1 MSTIQNDPV
10 ANTVDSRK
18 QSSSDSN
25 KTSLPKQITP
35 SFGATF
41 EAKLQQEGT
50 DSKNTADIQNTEEKE
65 ADHGSSQDPA
75 SLSETT
81 SLGVSTVGMHKV
93 VQQSIS
99 KNYSNSAKNLNN
111 GRSISDQ
118 PQINTDCKGRAGGA
132 DASAKGD
139 ALKKQTPTG
148 NTEQPS
154 KMVRRARVAHGLV
167 DKKKAINA
175 NDNSQRRQIPA
186 ENSIQPSK
194 ITREE
199 QPGHGL
205 ADMKRNVD
213 TKVMGNVRTQQI
225 KESSN
230 TPSMLKKD
238 GSKKN
243 STIGRPRKPLSATFA
258 QQANSKPIT
267 RSDQKGEKTS
277 KNNLAGA
284 FDLISASNQNVSRNH
299 GTPRASVSL
308 DNQVIAKN
316 VETQLDQPNEC
327 DIMKI
332 SNQTPSNHAAKKT
345 SLSVMQSILEAKNF
359 SSDSTQLKVNH
370 TVNHT
375 LRDTPITLGETSLQ
389 ANIQPRVEPAAA
401 TPYSQSNLQAIQRLQ
416 SLIHDHVSILRA
428 GGQQSLQVA
437 IRPESGIA
445 MMLTLQQV
453 ENQVLVAAKMDES
466 TANLLKPQWQELQ
479 RELESQGIKLNQ
491 QEIGDNSHTK
501 NQENHSK
508 KQEPTFNLEGAL
520 NDQQTKKV
528 GIDQSSPSP
537 FATNHNEEHEGT
549 LLSYA

>member
-10 ANTVDSRK
+10 ANTIDSRK

-41 EAKLQQEGT
+41 EAKLQQR
-50 DSKNTADIQNTEEKE
+50 DANAKNTVDIQNTEEKE
-65 ADHGSSQDPA
+65 ADRGASQDSP
-75 SLSETT
+75 SLNVTT
-81 SLGVSTVGMHKV
+81 SLGESTMGIHKV
-93 VQQSIS
+93 MQKSIS
-99 KNYSNSAKNLNN
+99 KNHSTSSKNLDN
-111 GRSISDQ
+111 GRKITDQ
-118 PQINTDCKGRAGGA
+118 PQINNHCIVTADWA
-132 DASAKGD
+132 DAPAKEG
-139 ALKKQTPTG
+139 AGKKQTPPE
-148 NTEQPS
+148 NPEQPS
-154 KMVRRARVAHGLV
+154 KIIRRARVAHGLV
-167 DKKKAINA
+167 DKKKFINA
-175 NDNSQRRQIPA
+175 NGNSQRRQIPT
-186 ENSIQPSK
+186 EYSKKPSK

-199 QPGHGL
+199 KTSHDL
-205 ADMKRNVD
+205 ADIKRNINTD
-213 TKVMGNVRTQQI
+213 GMGKVQTQRV
-225 KESSN
+225 KKSSN
-230 TPSMLKKD
+230 TPSMLRKD
-238 GSKKN
+238 KSKK
-243 STIGRPRKPLSATFA
+243 SSPLGRPGKPLSATFA
-258 QQANSKPIT
+258 QQGNSKPIT

-277 KNNLAGA
+277 KNALASAFNLT
-284 FDLISASNQNVSRNH
+284 SAPNQNGSRNH
-299 GTPRASVSL
+299 GTPRASVTW
-308 DNQVIAKN
+308 DKQVVAKT
-316 VETQLDQPNEC
+316 VETKVDQPNEC
-327 DIMKI
+327 VIMKN
-332 SNQTPSNHAAKKT
+332 SNQMPSNLAAEKS
-345 SLSVMQSILEAKNF
+345 SLSVMERILDAKNF
-359 SSDSTQLKVNH
+359 SSDSQQLKVKP

-389 ANIQPRVEPAAA
+389 AHSQHKVEPAAA
-401 TPYSQSNLQAIQRLQ
+401 PSYSQSNLQAIQRLQ
-416 SLIHDHVSILRA
+416 SLIHDHVTILRA

-466 TANLLKPQWQELQ
+466 TINFLKPQWQELQ
-479 RELESQGIKLNQ
+479 RELESQGIKLTQ

-528 GIDQSSPSP
+528 GIDQSSSSP